1 MRKILFISSWFP
13 NKLEPTNGNFVQR
26 HAEAAALF
34 NQVEI
39 LHVVGDFNQKEKF
52 LFDDKIINNLRT
64 LIVYYRNSNNLLLNF
79 TRRMSAYKQG
89 FAQLSMPE
97 IVHANVLHN
106 SMLFAVYLK
115 KKYKIP
121 FVVSEHWS
129 AFRKEAYNQTS
140 VHIKYFARRI
150 GNQAA
155 YILPVSENLKNGLQ
169 YFGIKANYKI
179 VPNAVDTD
187 LFFFQNSSTSVFTFL
202 HLSNLIPLKN
212 AEKILLV
219 SLKLLESGYKFK
231 VKIGGDG
238 SLEVIENL
246 KKIANNSQLRS
257 EIEIFGMQTLPEVAN
272 KMRAADCFILFSDNE
287 NQPCV
292 IAEAFASGIFVI
304 STNVGGISE
313 FFPKEF
319 GILIDKPKCKLLE
332 DAMIEIL
339 EKNKSV
345 GQQEEMVNYARNIFS
360 KEKIGF
366 QFTEIYN
373 QILK

>member
-13 NKLEPTNGNFVQR
+13 NKIEPTNGNFVQR

-39 LHVVGDFNQKEKF
+39 LHVVGDLNQKEKF
-52 LFDDKIINNLRT
+52 LFDDKIINDLRT

-79 TRRMSAYKQG
+79 ARRMSAYKQG

-97 IVHANVLHN
+97 IVHGNVLHN

-150 GNQAA
+150 GNKAA
-155 YILPVSENLKNGLQ
+155 YILPVSKNLKNGLQ

-179 VPNAVDTD
+179 VPNTVDTD
-187 LFFFQNSSTSVFTFL
+187 LFYPQNSSTSVFTFM

-231 VKIGGDG
+231 LKIGGDG
-238 SLEVIENL
+238 SFEAIENL
-246 KKIANNSQLRS
+246 KKIANNSKLRS
-257 EIEIFGMQTLPEVAN
+257 EIEIFGMQTLPEVAR
-272 KMRAADCFILFSDNE
+272 KMRDADCFILFSDNE

-292 IAEAFASGIFVI
+292 IAEAFASGISVI
-304 STNVGGISE
+304 STNVGGVSE

-345 GQQEEMVNYARNIFS
+345 DQQQEMVNYARNIFS